1 MITIIGLGTR
11 AGELS
16 LRAVNCLKEARCVLV
31 RAASLAS
38 AQVLKE
44 LDVAFESLD
53 FVYEKSRNFDTLA
66 KNLAAE
72 VRKRAAE
79 GDVVYLSLI
88 HI

>member
-38 AQVLKE
+38 ARVLKE
-44 LDVAFESLD
+44 LDVAFESIAR
-53 FVYEKSRNFDTLA
+53 VGA
-66 KNLAAE
+66 GAE
-72 VRKRAAE
+72 RA
-79 GDVVYLSLI
+79 
-88 HI
+88 